1 MGITRASFHKRRAT
15 GGKRKPMRKKRK
27 FEMGRP
33 AALTKMGSKRIHL
46 VRGRGANI
54 KHRALRLDNGN
65 FSWGTESVTRKTRIL
80 AVVYNASNNELVRTN
95 TLVKNSIIQIDATP
109 FRLWYEKR
117 YGGSIGKKKRD
128 AAKTTT
134 KGGKSAKAAKESKPA
149 KAEKPAKA
157 DAKKGASKDEK
168 PAKDAKAK
176 DTKAKDEKP
185 AKVDATKG
193 ASKDEKPAKVD
204 SKKVDAKKSDAKKG
218 DAKKGDAKKGDAK
231 KGDAKKGAK
240 DEKPAKGG
248 DKETAAKSSAKSGK
262 TGGKHHEEQEAV
274 KKSNHVIAK
283 QRKRAR
289 RHALEKGLEDQFST
303 GRLYACISSRPGQS
317 GRCDGYVLEGKEL
330 EFYLKKIHQKKKTK
344 SS

>member
-33 AALTKMGSKRIHL
+33 AALTKMGAKRIHL
-46 VRGRGANI
+46 VRGRGGNI

-128 AAKTTT
+128 TTKAT
-134 KGGKSAKAAKESKPA
+134 KGKGGKSAKAAKPAPA
-149 KAEKPAKA
+149 KDEKPKTE
-157 DAKKGASKDEK
+157 AKKGAKDEK
-168 PAKDAKAK
+168 PAKDSKAKDTKAKDTKAKDTKAKDTKAKDTKAKDTKAKDTKAK

-185 AKVDATKG
+185 AKKG
-193 ASKDEKPAKVD
+193 DKEEKPAK
-204 SKKVDAKKSDAKKG
+204 A
-218 DAKKGDAKKGDAK
+218 
-231 KGDAKKGAK
+231 
-240 DEKPAKGG
+240 G
-248 DKETAAKSSAKSGK
+248 DKESTKSSKAGK
-262 TGGKHHEEQEAV
+262 GKHHEETEAAT
-274 KKSNHVIAK
+274 KSKHVIAK
-283 QRKRAR
+283 QKKRAR
-289 RHALEKGLEDQFST
+289 RHALEKALEDQFTT

-330 EFYLKKIHQKKKTK
+330 EFYLKKIHQKKKSTK

>member
-1 MGITRASFHKRRAT
+1 
-15 GGKRKPMRKKRK
+15 MRKKRK

-46 VRGRGANI
+46 VRGRGGNI

-128 AAKTTT
+128 ATAKTSV
-134 KGGKSAKAAKESKPA
+134 KGKSGKAAKESKPA
-149 KAEKPAKA
+149 KDAKAKDEKPVKVDAKKSEKPAKDAKAKDEKPAKA

-168 PAKDAKAK
+168 PAK
-176 DTKAKDEKP
+176 
-185 AKVDATKG
+185 G
-193 ASKDEKPAKVD
+193 A
-204 SKKVDAKKSDAKKG
+204 DAKKG

-248 DKETAAKSSAKSGK
+248 DKETAKSSAKSGK
-262 TGGKHHEEQEAV
+262 AGKHHEEQEAV

-303 GRLYACISSRPGQS
+303 GRLYAAISSRPGQS

>member
-1 MGITRASFHKRRAT
+1 
-15 GGKRKPMRKKRK
+15 
-27 FEMGRP
+27 MGRP

-46 VRGRGANI
+46 VRGRGGNI

-149 KAEKPAKA
+149 KDSKPAPAKDEKPAKVDA
-157 DAKKGASKDEK
+157 KKGAKDEKPAKVDAKKGAKDEKPAKTDAKKGASKDEK
-168 PAKDAKAK
+168 PAKGGKK
-176 DTKAKDEKP
+176 GGKDEKP
-185 AKVDATKG
+185 AKG
-193 ASKDEKPAKVD
+193 A
-204 SKKVDAKKSDAKKG
+204 
-218 DAKKGDAKKGDAK
+218 
-231 KGDAKKGAK
+231 AK

-248 DKETAAKSSAKSGK
+248 DKETATKSSAKSGK
-262 TGGKHHEEQEAV
+262 AAAKHEEQEAI

-303 GRLYACISSRPGQS
+303 GRLYAAISSRPGQS
-317 GRCDGYVLEGKEL
+317 GRCDGYVLEGREL
-330 EFYLKKIHQKKKTK
+330 EFYLKKIHQKKKSSK

>member
-1 MGITRASFHKRRAT
+1 
-15 GGKRKPMRKKRK
+15 MRKKRK

-46 VRGRGANI
+46 VRGRGGNL

-117 YGGSIGKKKRD
+117 YGGSIGKKKKD
-128 AAKTTT
+128 AAKTTTKTTT

-149 KAEKPAKA
+149 PAKDEKPKADAKKGAKDEKPAKT
-157 DAKKGASKDEK
+157 DSKKGASKDEK
-168 PAKDAKAK
+168 PAKGGKADAKK
-176 DTKAKDEKP
+176 GGKDEKP
-185 AKVDATKG
+185 AKG
-193 ASKDEKPAKVD
+193 
-204 SKKVDAKKSDAKKG
+204 
-218 DAKKGDAKKGDAK
+218 
-231 KGDAKKGAK
+231 GDAKKGAK

-248 DKETAAKSSAKSGK
+248 DKETATKSAKSGK
-262 TGGKHHEEQEAV
+262 SAKHHEEQEAV

-303 GRLYACISSRPGQS
+303 GRLYASISSRPGQS

-344 SS
+344 SI